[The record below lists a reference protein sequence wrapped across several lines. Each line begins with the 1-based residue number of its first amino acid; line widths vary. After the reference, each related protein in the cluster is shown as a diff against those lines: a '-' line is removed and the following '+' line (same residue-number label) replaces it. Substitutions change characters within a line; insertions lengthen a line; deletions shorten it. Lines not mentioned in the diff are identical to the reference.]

1 MDMKGEEDKI
11 EEGHDKRD
19 KNEDK
24 MSLHVQSESQAVKKN
39 EDSIMALKENEGV
52 YNVEEI
58 EGLSDVE
65 ENGFDI
71 GEGTLQTKESYVLR
85 KTRA

>member
-1 MDMKGEEDKI
+1 
-11 EEGHDKRD
+11 
-19 KNEDK
+19 
-24 MSLHVQSESQAVKKN
+24 
-39 EDSIMALKENEGV
+39 MALKENEGV

-71 GEGTLQTKESYVLR
+71 GEGTL
-85 KTRA
+85 